1 MSLEV
6 RIRRTLRD
14 FSLESAFTTSDGVL
28 GLSRIHIYPP
38 AAAPRA
44 QCLCPRVS
52 GTVPGVLPGRH
63 GRFCVAR
70 SAHGEAE
77 NRAVQPPARAGRT
90 SVAAPARN

>member
-1 MSLEV
+1 M
-6 RIRRTLRD
+6 LRD
-14 FSLESAFTTSDGVL
+14 ALDRGYIPVIATLGCGEDGTVYNINAEMCIRDRVY
-28 GLSRIHIYPP
+28 STPP

-63 GRFCVAR
+63 GRLCVAR

-77 NRAVQPPARAGRT
+77 MCIRDRRTADVQH
-90 SVAAPARN
+90 